1 MFPVRI
7 RRITIL
13 FIVAIIGAGSLVPA
27 AFASEKTKGLA
38 ISPDALTLE
47 KCVAIALSYSPNIL
61 ASSSDVESQRAEV
74 EQAATQQRGKL

>member
-13 FIVAIIGAGSLVPA
+13 FIIVIMGAGSLVPA

-61 ASSSDVESQRAEV
+61 DRKAHV
-74 EQAATQQRGKL
+74 